1 MFFKL
6 FLMKLDHF
14 FTERLNHWIG
24 QLKYGKEID
33 FSMSNLKRGGVRANG
48 TDYVGYQASV
58 LTDSKM
64 IKALSI
70 SREDRMLD
78 IGCGKGKMVFYFD
91 KLGFGRS
98 DGIEYSKALA
108 DCAERNMK
116 ILKRNCSIIHGDAIS
131 FEGYK
136 DYNYFYL
143 YNPFGKETMRRVMQ
157 KIEDS
162 YEANPRKITIIYYN
176 PLCHEQVVQSG
187 FFHLRR
193 SDRNMYRK
201 LAGRICNIY
210 TNKGRRV

>member
-1 MFFKL
+1 MFLKR
-6 FLMKLDHF
+6 FLINLDHF
-14 FTERLNHWIG
+14 FTERLNHWLE
-24 QLKYGKEID
+24 QLTYGKEID
-33 FSMSNLKRGGVRANG
+33 FSISNLNRGGVNG
-48 TDYVGYQASV
+48 KDYVGYQASV
-58 LTDSKM
+58 LIDSKM
-64 IKALSI
+64 IKALSV
-70 SREDRMLD
+70 SSEDRILD

-98 DGIEYSKALA
+98 DGLEYSKALA

-143 YNPFGKETMRRVMQ
+143 ANPFGKETMRRVMQ

-201 LAGRICNIY
+201 LTGRICNIY

>member
-1 MFFKL
+1 MFLKR
-6 FLMKLDHF
+6 FLINLDHF
-14 FTERLNHWIG
+14 FTERLNHWLE
-24 QLKYGKEID
+24 QLTYGKEID
-33 FSMSNLKRGGVRANG
+33 FSISNLNRGGVNG
-48 TDYVGYQASV
+48 KDYVGYQASV
-58 LTDSKM
+58 LIDSKM
-64 IKALSI
+64 IKALSV
-70 SREDRMLD
+70 SSEDRILD

-98 DGIEYSKALA
+98 DGLEYSKALA

-143 YNPFGKETMRRVMQ
+143 ANPFGKETMRRVMQ